1 MIYTTAQIDRLAA
14 EYVLGTLYGPARR
27 RFDRLMNDRADV
39 RSTVWRWERDLNV
52 LAEGL
57 EPQKPPRRI
66 WKNILRRTQG
76 SSAAKAKMFDWV
88 RGLWLAI
95 PAAAAAAWIAI
106 ILAPSTSFERIAV
119 VADADAETR
128 WVISVD
134 VDGGILETKGVNAP
148 DAEPNTDFEL
158 WILAAEG
165 PPLSLGV
172 LPTTSGPVESRIP
185 AQLIDALGKSSTIAI
200 SVEPTG
206 GSQTG
211 LPTGPVVYTASLLN
225 I

>member
-1 MIYTTAQIDRLAA
+1 MIYTAAQIDRLAA
-14 EYVLGTLYGPARR
+14 EYVLGTLHGPARR
-27 RFDRLMNDRADV
+27 RFGRLMNDRADV
-39 RSTVWRWERDLNV
+39 RSTVWRWERDLSV

-57 EPQKPPRRI
+57 EPEKPPRRV
-66 WKNILRRTQG
+66 WKNILRRTQVSG
-76 SSAAKAKMFDWV
+76 TSSARIFDWV
-88 RGLWLAI
+88 RGLWLAV
-95 PAAAAAAWIAI
+95 PAAAAAAWLAI
-106 ILAPSTSFERIAV
+106 VFMPSTDFERVAV
-119 VADADAETR
+119 VADAETR

-134 VDGGILETKGVNAP
+134 LDGGILEKKAVNPP
-148 DAEPNTDFEL
+148 DPEPSTDFEL

-172 LPTTSGPVESRIP
+172 LPTTSGLVESRIP
-185 AQLIDALGKSSTIAI
+185 AQLMDALGESSTIAI
-200 SVEPTG
+200 SVEPAG